1 MDKKLLC
8 LALLILASVFS
19 AEAQQPKKV
28 SRIGVLSGGTA
39 SSNASRIEAFRQGL
53 RDLGY
58 VEGQNVTIEYR
69 YTEGLDDRIP
79 NLAAELVQLK
89 VDVIITAGTPA
100 TQAANNATKAI
111 PIVMTSVTD
120 PVGTGWS

>member
-8 LALLILASVFS
+8 LALLMLASVFP

-69 YTEGLDDRIP
+69 YTEGQDNRIP

>member
-1 MDKKLLC
+1 MEGAMDKKLLC
-8 LALLILASVFS
+8 LALITTLASVFP

-39 SSNASRIEAFRQGL
+39 SSNASRIQAFRQGL

-111 PIVMTSVTD
+111 PIVTHKR
-120 PVGTGWS
+120 